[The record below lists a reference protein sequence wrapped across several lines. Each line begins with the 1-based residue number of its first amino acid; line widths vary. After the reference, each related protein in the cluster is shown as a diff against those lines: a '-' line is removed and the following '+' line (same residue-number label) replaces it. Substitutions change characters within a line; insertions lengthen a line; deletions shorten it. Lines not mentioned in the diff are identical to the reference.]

1 VTPGGADAAA
11 AGDALVTRVLIA
23 EDQGMVRGALASLL
37 GLEPDLEVVAQV
49 ARGDEVVPVALQARP
64 DVALLDI
71 EMPGQTGL
79 DAAEQLSAALPSCRI
94 IILTTFGR
102 PGYLRRAM
110 EGGAAGFLL
119 KDAPATELAAAIRR
133 ALAGERIVDP
143 GLAAAALSQ
152 GECPL
157 TPREHEVL
165 KASRD
170 HATVAELAQ
179 SLYLS
184 HGTVRNHL
192 SSVMQKL
199 DARNRAEAVRTAED
213 NGWL

>member
-1 VTPGGADAAA
+1 M
-11 AGDALVTRVLIA
+11 TRILIA
-23 EDQGMVRGALASLL
+23 EDQEMVRGALISLL
-37 GLEPDLEVVAQV
+37 ELEDDLQVVAQV
-49 ARGDEVVPVALQARP
+49 GRGDEVLPAARASGP

-71 EMPGQTGL
+71 EMPGMSGL
-79 DAAEQLSAALPSCRI
+79 EALEQLAAALPSVKI
-94 IILTTFGR
+94 LILTTFGR

-110 EGGAAGFLL
+110 EGGAAGFVL
-119 KDAPATELAAAIRR
+119 KDAPATELASAIRR

-152 GECPL
+152 GQSPL

-165 KASRD
+165 AASRD
-170 HATVAELAQ
+170 YTTVAELADA
-179 SLYLS
+179 LYLS

-199 DARNRAEAVRTAED
+199 DARNRGEAARMAEER
-213 NGWL
+213 GWL

>member
-1 VTPGGADAAA
+1 MI
-11 AGDALVTRVLIA
+11 RVLIA
-23 EDQGMVRGALASLL
+23 EDQGMIRGALASLIE
-37 GLEPDLEVVAQV
+37 LEADIAVVAQV
-49 ARGDEVVPVALQARP
+49 SRGDEVLSAAREATP

-71 EMPGQTGL
+71 EMPGATGL
-79 DAAEQLSAALPSCRI
+79 EAAEQLAAELPACKVL
-94 IILTTFGR
+94 ILTTFGR

-119 KDAPATELAAAIRR
+119 KDQPASQLAAAIRR
-133 ALAGERIVDP
+133 TLSGERVVDP

-165 KASRD
+165 AASRRC
-170 HATVAELAQ
+170 ATVAELADA
-179 SLYLS
+179 LFLS
-184 HGTVRNHL
+184 HGTARNHL

-199 DARNRAEAVRTAED
+199 DARNRAEAVRIAED

>member
-1 VTPGGADAAA
+1 MI
-11 AGDALVTRVLIA
+11 RVLIA
-23 EDQGMVRGALASLL
+23 EDQGMVRGALATLLSL
-37 GLEPDLEVVAQV
+37 EEDIEVVAQV
-49 ARGDEVVPVALQARP
+49 PRGDQVIDAARAAEP

-71 EMPGQTGL
+71 EMPGMTGL
-79 DAAEQLSAALPSCRI
+79 EAAESLRSEVPGCRVL
-94 IILTTFGR
+94 ILTTFGR

-119 KDAPATELAAAIRR
+119 KDAPASELAAAIRR
-133 ALAGERIVDP
+133 AVAGERIVDP

-165 KASRD
+165 AGSRE
-170 HATVAELAQ
+170 HATVAELAAA
-179 SLYLS
+179 LFLS
-184 HGTVRNHL
+184 PGTVRNHL

-199 DARNRAEAVRTAED
+199 DARNRAEAVRRAEER
-213 NGWL
+213 GWL